1 MKKVILIL
9 TAFVFSFQLN
19 ATLIIKPSINVV
31 ENVQS
36 YTFILTH
43 LLGKKLTTPAH
54 FTVGNISIWTL
65 DFRNGDKIR
74 YTIKGK
80 SGSNPLCGLSAIDNL
95 GDYADICVTPGS
107 GSSVTVEISYNS
119 QNFKYTGFLSK

>member
-65 DFRNGDKIR
+65 DFRNGDEIR
-74 YTIKGK
+74 YTIKSK
-80 SGSNPLCGLSAIDNL
+80 SGSN
-95 GDYADICVTPGS
+95 
-107 GSSVTVEISYNS
+107 
-119 QNFKYTGFLSK
+119 